1 MATITQ
7 ITNIVFNKWTLIVG
21 GILIIYLSGGFNIIT
36 DNPILMVFA
45 GLILLIVILSLSH
58 CMHSCPNSCRDQTV
72 FLEGV
77 VDE

>member
-45 GLILLIVILSLSH
+45 GLILLIVIF
-58 CMHSCPNSCRDQTV
+58 NKDKK
-72 FLEGV
+72 
-77 VDE
+77 